1 MKGAFIKIL
10 AVLLTIWY
18 SMSIIGF
25 DVHTCKGSGRSFV
38 TTFVEG
44 MSCEEIH
51 PEHGCTPLEC
61 CSHEHGSSCCH
72 DHSHIPTQGSLAF
85 SAGSCCSSDYQVL
98 EITGAFAE
106 DNSRTSDESAGL
118 VAANV
123 ILDADTINI
132 PVSSWKYEPFRRRPD
147 LGYGAKSG
155 VLSALCVWRI

>member
-10 AVLLTIWY
+10 AVLLAVWY

-44 MSCEEIH
+44 MTCEDIH
-51 PEHGCTPLEC
+51 PEHGCSPREC
-61 CSHEHGSSCCH
+61 CSHEHEHGY
-72 DHSHIPTQGSLAF
+72 LAF

-98 EITGAFAE
+98 EITGAFSE
-106 DNSRTSDESAGL
+106 DNSRSSDVYASL
-118 VAANV
+118 AANAV
-123 ILDADTINI
+123 IATDIVGH
-132 PVSSWKYEPFRRRPD
+132 PVLSGKYEPLNLRPD
-147 LGYGAKSG
+147 IGYGAKGG